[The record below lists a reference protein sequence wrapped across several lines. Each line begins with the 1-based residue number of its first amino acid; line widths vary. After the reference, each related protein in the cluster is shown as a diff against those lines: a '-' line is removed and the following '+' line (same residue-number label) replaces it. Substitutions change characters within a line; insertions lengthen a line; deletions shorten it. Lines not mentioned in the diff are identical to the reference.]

1 MSKMI
6 FFFFF
11 VNNKTGSV
19 CNTYIPGITTVL
31 LYIGS
36 VQRNREERLETEAT
50 GSSPQEGGAMYMG
63 L

>member
-1 MSKMI
+1 M
-6 FFFFF
+6 
-11 VNNKTGSV
+11 